1 MLRTIRITAALVFF
15 TLITL
20 LFMDFTG
27 TVHPWFG
34 WLARIQFLPAL
45 LTFNISIILFL
56 ILLTLLLGR
65 VYCSVICPL
74 GIFQDLISWFTGKRK
89 KNRFTYSPA
98 LNWLRYGML
107 SLFIIAI
114 FADLSALMALL
125 APYSSYGRIAANLFS
140 PVYQAAN
147 NGLAT
152 LAEKQDSYAFYTVD
166 IWMKSLPTFCIALLT
181 FIILFILASKNGRT
195 YCNTIC
201 PVGSILG
208 ILSRFSLF
216 KPVINISKCN
226 GCGLCARNCKAA
238 CIHSKA
244 HTIDYSR
251 CVLCFDCIGKCR
263 QGAIT
268 YAWRPRELSAGSSDK
283 LSEKETDHSRRSFLT
298 IGAMFVASATLKAQ
312 STKVDGGLAAI
323 EDKQIPNR
331 TTPLVPPGSL
341 SINNFTRHC
350 TACQLCVSVCPNGV
364 LRPSSKVLSLM
375 QPEMSYEQGY
385 CRPECTKCSEV
396 CPAGAIRPITP
407 AEKSATRIGHAVWIR
422 KNCVVITD
430 QVKCNNCMRHCP
442 TGAIQ
447 LIASDPNTQ
456 DSLKIPVV
464 NNEKC
469 IGCGACEHLCPA
481 RPFSAMYVEGHQMHS
496 IL

>member
-27 TVHPWFG
+27 MVHPWFG

-45 LTFNISIILFL
+45 LTFNIGIILFL
-56 ILLTLLLGR
+56 LLLTLLLGR

-107 SLFIIAI
+107 SLFVIAI
-114 FADLSALMALL
+114 LANLGALVALL

-238 CIHSKA
+238 CIHPKA
-244 HTIDYSR
+244 HAIDYSR
-251 CVLCFDCIGKCR
+251 CVVCFDCIEKCR

-268 YAWRPRELSAGSSDK
+268 YARRPRELSADSSSK

-298 IGAMFVASATLKAQ
+298 IGAMFIASATLKAQ

-323 EDKQIPNR
+323 EDKKVPNR
-331 TTPLVPPGSL
+331 TTPLIPPGSL

-407 AEKSATRIGHAVWIR
+407 AEKSAIRIGHAVWIR